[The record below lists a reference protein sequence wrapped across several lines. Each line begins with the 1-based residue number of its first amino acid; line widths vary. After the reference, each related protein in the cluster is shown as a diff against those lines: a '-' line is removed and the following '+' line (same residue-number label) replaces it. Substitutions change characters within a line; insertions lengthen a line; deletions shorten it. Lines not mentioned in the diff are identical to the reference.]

1 MSTLFSIFMLIF
13 IVWLTLKIVPAI
25 LGFTFSLILAILQV
39 LLIQEISGITIVRSG
54 TNTMLLKLHGWYIS
68 AEMSM

>member
-1 MSTLFSIFMLIF
+1 MGTLFSIIMLIF

-39 LLIQEISGITIVRSG
+39 LLIVLLLPVLGILCFLFDAILIFLIITLFKII
-54 TNTMLLKLHGWYIS
+54 L
-68 AEMSM
+68 

>member
-39 LLIQEISGITIVRSG
+39 LLIILLLPVLGILCFLFDAILIFLIITLFKVI
-54 TNTMLLKLHGWYIS
+54 L
-68 AEMSM
+68 